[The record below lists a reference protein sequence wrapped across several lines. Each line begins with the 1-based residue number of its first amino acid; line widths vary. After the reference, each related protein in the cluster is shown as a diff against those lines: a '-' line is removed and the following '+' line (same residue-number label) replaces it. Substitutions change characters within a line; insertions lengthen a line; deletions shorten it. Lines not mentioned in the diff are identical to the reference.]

1 MSLHG
6 TIRQVYLLKRLL
18 QVYCN
23 GANRSSYRVF
33 TERGLRMYLAINIV
47 GLIVFLFIGFL
58 FSKDK
63 KNINWKAIAIMVVI
77 NIVLAA
83 FLIGSPV
90 GRHGVQAAA
99 DGFVWLVDASAKGTT
114 FALGSWYNAKNLNF
128 ICSALMPILM
138 VVPMFDI
145 GSLMIILTPTSWGVS
160 GLHVSDKRNKFNF
173 PRNKQAVIKQVDRIC
188 HL

>member
-90 GRHGVQAAA
+90 GRRGVQAAA
-99 DGFVWLVDASAKGTT
+99 DGFVWLVDASAKG
-114 FALGSWYNAKNLNF
+114 GD
-128 ICSALMPILM
+128 ICFRFLVQRKEPK
-138 VVPMFDI
+138 
-145 GSLMIILTPTSWGVS
+145 
-160 GLHVSDKRNKFNF
+160 LHLFCIDANPHGCTNV
-173 PRNKQAVIKQVDRIC
+173 
-188 HL
+188 